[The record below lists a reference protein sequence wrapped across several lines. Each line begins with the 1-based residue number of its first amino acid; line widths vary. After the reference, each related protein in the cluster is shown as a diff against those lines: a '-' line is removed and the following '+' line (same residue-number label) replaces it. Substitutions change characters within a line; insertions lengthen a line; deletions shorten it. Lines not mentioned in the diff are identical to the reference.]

1 MRRERQWLATYLD
14 DDDEDAERETTVPTV
29 KKRIAVSLPPELEQA
44 LNELRDATGV
54 APSSFVAEI
63 MVQSIP
69 MIRGI
74 TEAALEAKRRP
85 QEAIRLMQRSMMQ
98 ALSDVASAQM
108 ELIDAETALRKTPK
122 ELPADKPARAK
133 PKAAKGKDDAK
144 PKRSRA
150 AKAQ

>member
-1 MRRERQWLATYLD
+1 M
-14 DDDEDAERETTVPTV
+14 
-29 KKRIAVSLPPELEQA
+29 SLPPELEQA

-98 ALSDVASAQM
+98 ALSDVASMQM
-108 ELIDAETALRKTPK
+108 ELIDAETALRKTTK
-122 ELPADKPARAK
+122 ELPAEKPARAK

-144 PKRSRA
+144 PKRARA
-150 AKAQ
+150 AKAK